1 MRITDIKIRKLIAEG
16 KVKAVVSVTFDD
28 SLAVHDIRVIEGN
41 ERMFVATPS
50 RRTSDGTY
58 KDIVHPINSE
68 FRAELEKAILEKYA
82 AEVAAQQADIA
93 DESTQAE

>member
-1 MRITDIKIRKLIAEG
+1 
-16 KVKAVVSVTFDD
+16 VSITFDD
-28 SLAVHDIRVIEGN
+28 CLAVHDIRIIEGN

-68 FRAELEKAILEKYA
+68 FRAELENAILEKYNA
-82 AEVAAQQADIA
+82 ELASLQEVA
-93 DESTQAE
+93 ESN